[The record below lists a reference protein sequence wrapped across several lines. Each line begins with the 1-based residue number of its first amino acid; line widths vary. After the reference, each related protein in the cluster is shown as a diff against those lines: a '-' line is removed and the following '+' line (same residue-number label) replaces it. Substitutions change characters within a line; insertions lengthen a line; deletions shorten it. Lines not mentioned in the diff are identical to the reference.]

1 MNLHEFQSKQLLR
14 TYNIPV
20 PAGEATDSPSQ
31 AKEIAQQLGGDRW
44 LVKAQIHAGGRGK
57 VGGILMADSTEQ
69 VSEHTQTLVGSRLAT
84 HQSVA
89 EGLPVNRVLVEA
101 ATSIQQEYYLSL
113 LLDRDSQRIK
123 LAASA
128 SGGMDIEAVAAETP
142 EKILTC
148 TVHPAAGLQA
158 YQCRKLAFSMG
169 LQGPAI
175 GAITKLMLNLYQ
187 LFLDHDATQIE
198 INPLVTTDSG
208 ELLALDAKINIDDNA
223 LYAQPK
229 LEAMRDPTQEDEKE
243 DNARLHNLSYITLDG
258 EIGCM
263 VNGAGL
269 AMATM
274 DLVKLK
280 GGRPANFLDVGGNA
294 TAERVAEAFKLIL
307 SDHQV
312 KAILVNIFGGI
323 VRCDVIAAGIIQAIE
338 TVHVSL
344 PVIVRLEGTNA
355 QAGRKL
361 LAESDLAIIAA
372 EDLMQAAEK
381 AVELSREQ
389 SNTQAH

>member
-20 PAGEATDSPSQ
+20 PAGEATDSSSK
-31 AKEIAQQLGGDRW
+31 AVGIAQQLGGERW

-57 VGGILMADSTEQ
+57 VGGILIADSAEQ
-69 VSEHTQTLVGSRLAT
+69 VAEYTRQLIGSRLVT

-101 ATSIQQEYYLSL
+101 ATAIQQEYYLSL

-123 LAASA
+123 LVASA
-128 SGGMDIEAVAAETP
+128 SGGIDIEAVAVETP

-169 LQGPAI
+169 LQGSAI

-187 LFLDHDATQIE
+187 LFIDHDATQIE

-223 LYAQPK
+223 LYAQPR

-243 DNARLHNLSYITLDG
+243 YSARLHNLNYITLNG

-307 SDHQV
+307 SDSQV

-338 TVHVSL
+338 KVHVSI

-355 QAGRKL
+355 KAGRKL

-381 AVELSREQ
+381 AVELSQE
-389 SNTQAH
+389 

>member
-14 TYNIPV
+14 AYNIPI
-20 PAGEATDSPSQ
+20 PAGEATDSSTK
-31 AKEIAQQLGGDRW
+31 AIEIAEQLGGERW

-57 VGGILMADSTEQ
+57 VGGILMADNIEQ
-69 VSEHTQTLVGSRLAT
+69 VAEYTQKLIGSRLAT
-84 HQSVA
+84 HQSTA
-89 EGLPVNRVLVEA
+89 EGLPVNSVLVEA

-123 LAASA
+123 LVASA

-142 EKILTC
+142 EKILSC

-169 LQGPAI
+169 LQGSAI

-208 ELLALDAKINIDDNA
+208 DLLALDAKINIDDNA

-229 LEAMRDPTQEDEKE
+229 LEAMRDPTQEDETE
-243 DNARLHNLSYITLDG
+243 HSARLHNLNYITLDG

-307 SDHQV
+307 SDSQV

-355 QAGRKL
+355 PAGRKL

-381 AVELSREQ
+381 AVELSQ
-389 SNTQAH
+389 

>member
-14 TYNIPV
+14 AYNIPV
-20 PAGEATDSPSQ
+20 PAGEATDSSTK
-31 AKEIAQQLGGDRW
+31 AIEIAKQLGGERW

-57 VGGILMADSTEQ
+57 VGGILMADNTKQ
-69 VSEHTQTLVGSRLAT
+69 VAEHTQKLIGSRLAT
-84 HQSVA
+84 HQSTT
-89 EGLPVNRVLVEA
+89 EGLPVNSVLVEA

-123 LAASA
+123 LVASA

-142 EKILTC
+142 EKILSC

-169 LQGPAI
+169 LQGSAI

-208 ELLALDAKINIDDNA
+208 DLLALDAKINIDDNA

-243 DNARLHNLSYITLDG
+243 HSARLHNLSYITLDG

-307 SDHQV
+307 SDSQV

-355 QAGRKL
+355 PAGRKL

-381 AVELSREQ
+381 AVELSQ
-389 SNTQAH
+389 